1 MVLANL
7 KDRAIAGFKSQG
19 MVLCA
24 CNEDHTKVKIMEPP
38 ATAKKGDR
46 VVFDG
51 AEMAEPAT
59 GSQMAKKKI
68 LEKLA
73 PLLKTNE
80 KGVAFCGKHEMKI
93 DGAGSVTSQLAS
105 AAIS

>member
-7 KDRAIAGFKSQG
+7 KDRNIANFKSQG

-24 CNEDHTKVKIMEPP
+24 CTDDKSKVKLLEPP
-38 ATAKKGDR
+38 AGANKGDK
-46 VVFDG
+46 VEFAG
-51 AEMAEPAT
+51 AEPCDPAT

-73 PLLKTNE
+73 PLLKTDD
-80 KGVAFCGKHEMKI
+80 KGTAMAGKHAMKI
-93 DGAGSVTSQLAS
+93 REGYVTSQFFS

>member
-24 CNEDHTKVKIMEPP
+24 CNEDHSKVKIIEPP
-38 ATAKKGDR
+38 SGAQKGDR
-46 VVFDG
+46 VMFAG
-51 AEMAEPAT
+51 AEECEAAS
-59 GSQMAKKKI
+59 GSQMGKKKI

-73 PLLKTNE
+73 PLLKTDE
-80 KGVAFCGKHEMKI
+80 KGIAFCGKHQMMIGE
-93 DGAGSVTSQLAS
+93 GPVTSLLPS

>member
-7 KDRAIAGFKSQG
+7 KDRKIANFNSQG

-24 CNEDHTKVKIMEPP
+24 CNEDKTKVMLLEPP

-46 VVFDG
+46 VEFIG
-51 AEMAEPAT
+51 AEPCEPAT

-73 PLLKTNE
+73 PLLKTDGQ
-80 KGVAFCGKHEMKI
+80 GVAMCGAHAMKLG
-93 DGAGSVTSQLAS
+93 DTNVKNQLTL